1 MKKYFTKS
9 ISHDLFFRM
18 VGFGIGMGII
28 FPFFTYFLLDLP
40 THKVFSPLF
49 FSLCIAAGI
58 AVGLCNYY
66 LFKMVVDHYLKR
78 IQSKLTAFRKNL
90 ENIFWEDGTD
100 FDPEKYYLEVD
111 SADTIGAITEEY
123 NIFMTTFYRILK
135 AERDTA
141 NFLERLQ
148 QKVKMKAMAETIVE
162 VFKEYFGADGGCLYS
177 LESGRLRQINNCH
190 LMVDSEALDQDYCY
204 EIIKRGEM
212 VVFEDID
219 NLPVRF
225 NIGIGSLKPN
235 AIAYMPLIYQSRPVG
250 LCILSAN
257 KEFKAN
263 FFSLESRNLINQ
275 AAPFLHNSILMKKLE
290 VLAAVDELT
299 CLLNRRYGMKRLNEE
314 YERAKRHQLPL
325 AVAML
330 DIDNFKQLNDT
341 YGHQAGDEILKEFS
355 GLIGEEI
362 RITEFALRYGGEEF
376 MIVIPGASAINCHRV
391 IERLR
396 RKVESLHVQFQQHKL
411 NFTFSA
417 GIAVYPGENIADQT
431 QLINA
436 TDIALYQAKNRGK
449 NQIVIYSS
457 ASLPTTLKSQSTT
470 Q

>member
-1 MKKYFTKS
+1 MKKHFTKS
-9 ISHDLFFRM
+9 ISQDLFFRM

-28 FPFFTYFLLDLP
+28 FPFFTYFLLDIP

-66 LFKMVVDHYLKR
+66 LFKMVVDIYLKR
-78 IQSKLTAFRKNL
+78 IQSKLTAFRQNL
-90 ENIFWEDGTD
+90 ENIFWKDGND

-111 SADTIGAITEEY
+111 SADTIGAITQEY
-123 NIFMTTFYRILK
+123 NIFMTTFYRLLK
-135 AERDTA
+135 AERKTA

-190 LMVDSEALDQDYCY
+190 LMIDNEALDQDYCY
-204 EIIKRGEM
+204 DIIKRGEM

-250 LCILSAN
+250 LCILSTN

-325 AVAML
+325 AVTMI

-355 GLIGEEI
+355 GIIVEEI
-362 RITEFALRYGGEEF
+362 RVTEFALRYGGEEF

-411 NFTFSA
+411 NVTFSA
-417 GIAVYPGENIADQT
+417 GIAVYPGENITDQT
-431 QLINA
+431 QLVNA

-457 ASLPTTLKSQSTT
+457 TSAPATLKSQPNT